1 MSKETSY
8 AGMSFRVRFVSA
20 NGRLLG
26 YTEWSTDRDAVIF
39 LTDTINSK
47 RIGISA
53 FVETMGTAQVKREKY
68 GNL

>member
-8 AGMSFRVRFVSA
+8 TGMSFRVRFVSA

-26 YTEWSTDRDAVIF
+26 HLEWSTERDAVCH

-53 FVETMGTAQVKREKY
+53 FVETKGSKHASPQ
-68 GNL
+68 GSL